1 MIDIRYLFDLHLFF
15 FSSYYGSV
23 PVVYGLIVME
33 VMNAFGLPSLAS
45 EAKKRRLERYN
56 KLKAKRA
63 RVNTLDPIPG
73 IPI

>member
-1 MIDIRYLFDLHLFF
+1 
-15 FSSYYGSV
+15 
-23 PVVYGLIVME
+23 ME
-33 VMNAFGLPSLAS
+33 VMNAFGSPSFAS

-63 RVNTLDPIPG
+63 RVNTVDPIPG